1 MPLFRIFLILF
12 IAIPLIEIYFLIQ
25 IGEVIGAWPTILLV
39 VLTAVVGVGL
49 LRWQGFST
57 LMRFQ
62 TELARGQVPAMPLF
76 EGLLLVV
83 AGALLLTPGFV
94 TDAVGFVLLVPPLRQ
109 GLIRWAIRRGVIH
122 TGPPGSGPGAPG
134 SGGPRT
140 IEGDFQRRDDD

>member
-1 MPLFRIFLILF
+1 MFRLFLILF
-12 IAIPLIEIYFLIQ
+12 IAIPLVEIYFLIQ

-39 VLTAVVGVGL
+39 VLTAVIGVGL

-62 TELARGQVPAMPLF
+62 SQVASGQVPAMPMF

-94 TDAVGFVLLVPPLRQ
+94 TDTIGFILLIPPLRQ
-109 GLIRWAIRRGVIH
+109 GLIRWAIQKGVIR
-122 TGPPGSGPGAPG
+122 TGPPGGGPGPSGPG
-134 SGGPRT
+134 SHHT
-140 IEGDFQRRDDD
+140 IEGEFQRRDDD

>member
-1 MPLFRIFLILF
+1 MYRIFLILF
-12 IAIPLIEIYFLIQ
+12 IAIPLVEIYFLIQ

-39 VLTAVVGVGL
+39 VLTAVIGLGL

-62 TELARGQVPAMPLF
+62 NEVASGQVPAMPMF

-94 TDAVGFVLLVPPLRQ
+94 TDTFGFLLLIPPLRQ
-109 GLIRWAIRRGVIH
+109 AMIRWAIQRGMVR
-122 TGPPGSGPGAPG
+122 TGPPGSRPGQG
-134 SGGPRT
+134 TEGHRT
-140 IEGDFQRRDDD
+140 IEGEFQRRNDD

>member
-1 MPLFRIFLILF
+1 MPLFRLFLLLF
-12 IAIPLIEIYFLIQ
+12 IAVPLVEIYFLIQ

-39 VLTAVVGVGL
+39 VLTAVIGVGL

-62 TELARGQVPAMPLF
+62 TELARGQLPALPMF

-94 TDAVGFVLLVPPLRQ
+94 TDAVGFILLIPPLRQ
-109 GLIRWAIRRGVIH
+109 GMIRWAIRRGVIR
-122 TGPPGSGPGAPG
+122 TGPPGADSGQSG
-134 SGGPRT
+134 GGPRT
-140 IEGDFQRRDDD
+140 IEGEFQRRDDD

>member
-1 MPLFRIFLILF
+1 MFRLLLILF
-12 IAIPLIEIYFLIQ
+12 IAIPLVEIYFLIQ

-39 VLTAVVGVGL
+39 VLTAVIGIGL

-62 TELARGQVPAMPLF
+62 SQVASGQVPAMPLF

-94 TDAVGFVLLVPPLRQ
+94 TDTLGFLLLIPPLRQ
-109 GLIRWAIRRGVIH
+109 GLIRWAIQQGVIR
-122 TGPPGSGPGAPG
+122 TAPPGGPGQPG
-134 SGGPRT
+134 PDRSRT
-140 IEGDFQRRDDD
+140 IEGEFQRRDDD